1 MKPDRLTVAATAWVV
16 RVPFAATVLCG
27 VSISVA
33 AFGLGT
39 PVAPTVI
46 AQGSAIFHDH
56 CAVCHGER
64 GRGDGPAAG
73 ALTPRPTNL
82 ASLTKRTGTFPAAH
96 ITAVLKGTDPI
107 LAHGGP
113 TMMMWGAIFLAN
125 ANGDRAQADVRIG
138 EVVAFIQSIQEK

>member
-1 MKPDRLTVAATAWVV
+1 MKPDRLTVVAPALMV
-16 RVPFAATVLCG
+16 RVAFAAAVLCG
-27 VSISVA
+27 VSISAA
-33 AFGLGT
+33 AFGIEKA
-39 PVAPTVI
+39 VAPTAI

-64 GRGDGPAAG
+64 GRGDGPVAG

-96 ITAVLKGTDPI
+96 ITAVLKGTEPI
-107 LAHGGP
+107 LAHGNP
-113 TMMMWGAIFLAN
+113 TMMMWGTIFLAN
-125 ANGDRAQADVRIG
+125 ANGDRARADVRIS